1 VGTVVA
7 LMLPFLIGISVLWT
21 VLFLLWFV
29 LGIPFGL

>member
-1 VGTVVA
+1 
-7 LMLPFLIGISVLWT
+7 LIGISVLWT